1 MSLTATWVG
10 DTTYGLCLYLLLL
23 REEGWKGTNRKN
35 SEESSEWRGQ
45 EGEKKHFTV
54 EEKWHV
60 RCS

>member
-1 MSLTATWVG
+1 M
-10 DTTYGLCLYLLLL
+10 YLLLL